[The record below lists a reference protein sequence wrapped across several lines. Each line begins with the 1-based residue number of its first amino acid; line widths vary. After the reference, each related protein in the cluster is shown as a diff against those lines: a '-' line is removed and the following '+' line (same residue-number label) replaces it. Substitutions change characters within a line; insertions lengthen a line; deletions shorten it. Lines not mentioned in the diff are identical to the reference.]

1 MKKGSN
7 LWTPLTQDHRL
18 HTKEIFNLWSESSS
32 LLNTSKFLSFYT
44 VQNIHKGVVC
54 QVFYELY
61 PQTTHATQEE
71 FPSMNKKE
79 SKTHQRG
86 RKEDS
91 KELESLHNEEEGDQ
105 PFLLQR
111 DKENTYL
118 PRSAPSFEVGPKL
131 RLFPKKLP
139 KKRKPP

>member
-1 MKKGSN
+1 
-7 LWTPLTQDHRL
+7 
-18 HTKEIFNLWSESSS
+18 
-32 LLNTSKFLSFYT
+32 
-44 VQNIHKGVVC
+44 
-54 QVFYELY
+54 
-61 PQTTHATQEE
+61 
-71 FPSMNKKE
+71 MNKKE

-131 RLFPKKLP
+131 RLFPKKPP
-139 KKRKPP
+139 K